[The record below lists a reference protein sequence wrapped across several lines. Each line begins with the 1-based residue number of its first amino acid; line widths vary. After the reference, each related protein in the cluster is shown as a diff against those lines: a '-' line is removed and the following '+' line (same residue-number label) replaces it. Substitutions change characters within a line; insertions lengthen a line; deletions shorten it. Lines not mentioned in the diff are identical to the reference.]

1 MVGGCLSE
9 RKLLP
14 VPCRDSS
21 QGALVLGITGAFCC
35 CASAA
40 GPAVK
45 IIPYGAVYYTLFP
58 ERVTWQE
65 ANDACASMPGSQLA
79 ILDTRGAIDT
89 VYRELL
95 STLSPETGVTSAWI
109 GATGNN
115 THYNATAQNQSGLF
129 SQLGGMSLQQISR
142 LQPQPVQNR
151 TAPGPETTLVW
162 SDGRKVDSSQLRR
175 LIRRTEYWS
184 AHDVIWNQQ

>member
-1 MVGGCLSE
+1 M
-9 RKLLP
+9 
-14 VPCRDSS
+14 
-21 QGALVLGITGAFCC
+21 
-35 CASAA
+35 
-40 GPAVK
+40 
-45 IIPYGAVYYTLFP
+45 YYTLFP

-65 ANDACASMPGSQLA
+65 ANSACASMPGSELA

-95 STLSPETGVTSAWI
+95 STLSPETGVTSAWV

-115 THYNATAQNQSGLF
+115 THYNATAQNQTGLSSQAGGMTLQEL
-129 SQLGGMSLQQISR
+129 SQLT
-142 LQPQPVQNR
+142 PQPIQNR

-162 SDGRKVDSSQLRR
+162 SDGSKVDGSQLRR
-175 LIRRTEYWS
+175 LIRRSAYWS